1 MKISEYKSY
10 DDLPLFLN
18 VAMVAKVLGIAPSS
32 SYELMHEAD
41 FPVLKV
47 GSRIVVPKEKFIRLS
62 YRQKSNPLKNTFPLP
77 NEIFLLGLCP
87 GELAVYAY
95 LLRCESRK
103 THQCWPS
110 YKTIGKAVGMTE
122 NTVAKYVGNLE
133 NKGLIR
139 TEPTTV
145 TTKAGKKRNGNL
157 MYTILPIRDV
167 FDHHIQ
173 RQLDELELATMRA
186 QHAKRQCPA

>member
-1 MKISEYKSY
+1 MS
-10 DDLPLFLN
+10 
-18 VAMVAKVLGIAPSS
+18 
-32 SYELMHEAD
+32 
-41 FPVLKV
+41 
-47 GSRIVVPKEKFIRLS
+47 RLS
-62 YRQKSNPLKNTFPLP
+62 KHDPYKKTFPLP

-95 LLRCESRK
+95 LLRCENRK

-145 TTKAGKKRNGNL
+145 TTKAGKRRNGNL
-157 MYTILPIRDV
+157 MYTILPIQEVIDR
-167 FDHHIQ
+167 HIQ